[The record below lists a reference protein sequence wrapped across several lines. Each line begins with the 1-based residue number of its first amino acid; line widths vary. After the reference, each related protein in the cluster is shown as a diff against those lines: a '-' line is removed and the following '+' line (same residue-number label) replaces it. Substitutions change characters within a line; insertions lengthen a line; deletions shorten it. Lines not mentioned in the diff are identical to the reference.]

1 MKNERNNS
9 ISLPII
15 FIVFSL
21 GFCTSFIRAQEV
33 DTIKI
38 DELTVLMPAGDWE
51 ANREVSNKWAVGL
64 YKDKSSFFKMSGIT
78 YLTVFKDSLREQ
90 MFDLD
95 ENAVADS
102 LFNHEIEAYENTY
115 RYSDIKY
122 RIYKTDQGKK
132 YFAGK
137 KFFVLEFE
145 SETNTNLKDKG
156 RDILFWYFPDD
167 FMQRHVSYGFQLL
180 EYWYSDNID
189 NDEIEYLYFILRN
202 MSINDSIKVYSNYSQ
217 LKNSSY
223 YSSEV
228 SFGFGYANGFEKH
241 VFNTPSD
248 AAVNSATGINLNYC
262 YYYSNNMAAG
272 IRLIG
277 YYKVLPDYILT
288 DPEGNMK
295 KVKYNLFNSA
305 VDGEFRYIFSRGV
318 IEPYGFLLIGL
329 TDGIVS
335 GDDDELSF
343 NGFNAGFGAGYKIAI
358 GYNWRLSIEAFGIF
372 GTSNWEEKPFLNSRD
387 IDFNPSM
394 AGLLIN
400 ISYVFGKKKN
410 NAFHTNR

>member
-1 MKNERNNS
+1 MENRRSNK
-9 ISLPII
+9 I
-15 FIVFSL
+15 FQLFTYLVFSL
-21 GFCTSFIRAQEV
+21 SIYNSPIHAQEV
-33 DTIKI
+33 DTVKI
-38 DELTVLMPAGDWE
+38 DELTVLMPSEDWE
-51 ANREVSNKWAVGL
+51 ANREVSNKWAAGF

-78 YLTVFKDSLREQ
+78 YLTVFKDSLRKQ
-90 MFDLD
+90 MFGLD

-102 LFNHEIEAYENTY
+102 LFNNEIEAYENTY

-122 RIYKTDQGKK
+122 RIYKTDRGKK

-145 SETNTNLKDKG
+145 SETNTNLRDKG

-180 EYWYSDNID
+180 EYWYNDKID
-189 NDEIEYLYFILRN
+189 NDELEYLYSILRN

-241 VFNTPSD
+241 VFNVPSD
-248 AAVNSATGINLNYC
+248 VAVNSATGINLNYC
-262 YYYSNNMAAG
+262 YYFNSNMAAG

-277 YYKVLPDYILT
+277 YYKELPDYILT

-295 KVKYNLFNSA
+295 KVKYKLFNSA
-305 VDGEFRYIFSRGV
+305 ADGEFRYVFSRGEV
-318 IEPYGFLLIGL
+318 EPYGFLLIGL
-329 TDGIVS
+329 SEGNVS
-335 GDDDELSF
+335 EEDDELSF

-358 GYNWRLSIEAFGIF
+358 GNNWRLSIEAFGIF
-372 GTSNWEEKPFLNSRD
+372 GTSNWEEKPFLNSSD
-387 IDFNPSM
+387 NDFNPSM
-394 AGLLIN
+394 AGILLN
-400 ISYVFGKKKN
+400 VSYVFGKKKK
-410 NAFHTNR
+410 